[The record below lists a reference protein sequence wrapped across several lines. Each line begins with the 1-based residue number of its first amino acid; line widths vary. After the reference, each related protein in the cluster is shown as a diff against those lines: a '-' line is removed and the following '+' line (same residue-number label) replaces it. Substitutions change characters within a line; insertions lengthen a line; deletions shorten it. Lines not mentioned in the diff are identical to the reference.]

1 MLHNAIK
8 KKSFIGNLSSK
19 YGFILI
25 FSIFLLSCSKTDQK
39 MEDNNVLIGIA
50 EVNYTPSTGLDLVGN
65 YRGDDYASRGIH
77 DSLYAR
83 AVVAGSSNGEKAA
96 ILSVDICYIGKES
109 VEMMREYISS
119 QIDIEP
125 GNVMIHATHTHSG
138 PKSDLNAPEAADYL
152 KKAASAVIRAHENM
166 KPTVIS
172 AGRTEEHEGSY
183 VRRLK
188 YSDGKT
194 RMVWENLD
202 PEKVVE
208 VLGTKDPEMITLTFE
223 QDGKT
228 VGGIVNFGCHATN
241 LTGSNWLYSADYPGY
256 IAEAL
261 KKVKGNDF
269 IPMFA
274 NGCCGNVTQ
283 VNYKVGFIST
293 YLECQRHGYLLGLD
307 ALSAMKD
314 ESSVTAGA
322 VKVSKEMVPV
332 KRMSISDEQ
341 LAWAE
346 KIKKKVEK
354 EGMPP
359 LQQDGIPDATYAL
372 RWIEMRENQHIVD
385 SLEVMVIG
393 MGDIAF
399 VGLPGEMFAEFGTMI
414 KKASPFKNTIV
425 MGLTNDSRAYFPTKE
440 AFTQGPAGFTP
451 MITGYETTPGTTRY
465 EQGAGEKLAASAISQ
480 LKNVF

>member
-1 MLHNAIK
+1 MLYNNSK
-8 KKSFIGNLSSK
+8 KFSFIRNIYSK
-19 YGFILI
+19 YGFVL
-25 FSIFLLSCSKTDQK
+25 FLFLLFISCNRKEQK
-39 MEDNNVLIGIA
+39 MSNESILVGIA
-50 EVNYTPSTGLDLVGN
+50 EVNYTPSVGLDLVGN

-83 AVVAGSSNGEKAA
+83 AIVASDANGGKAA
-96 ILSVDICYIGKES
+96 ILSVDICSLGKES
-109 VEMMREYISS
+109 VDMMREYISL
-119 QIDIEP
+119 QTDIP
-125 GNVMIHATHTHSG
+125 SANIMIHATHTHSG
-138 PKSDLNAPEAADYL
+138 PKSDLNAPEAMDYL
-152 KKAASAVIRAHENM
+152 RKAAGAVIRAHKNM
-166 KPTVIS
+166 KPTVIF

-188 YSDGKT
+188 YSGGTT

-208 VLGTKDPEMITLTFE
+208 VLGTKDPEMITLSFE
-223 QDGKT
+223 QEGRE
-228 VGGIVNFGCHATN
+228 VGAIVNFGCHATN

-261 KKVKGNDF
+261 KKVKGKDF
-269 IPMFA
+269 VLMFA

-293 YLECQRHGYLLGLD
+293 YQECQRHGYLLGLN

-314 ESSVTAGA
+314 QKAVNAGE
-322 VKVSKEMVPV
+322 VRVSKEMVPV

-346 KIKKKVEK
+346 EIKKKVER

-372 RWIEMRENQHIVD
+372 RWIEMRKDQDIVD
-385 SLEVMVIG
+385 NLEVMVIG
-393 MGDIAF
+393 MGDVAF
-399 VGLPGEMFAEFGTMI
+399 VGLPGEVFAEFGIMI
-414 KKASPFKNTIV
+414 KNASPFKNTIV

-465 EQGAGEKLAASAISQ
+465 EQGAGEKLAESAVNQ
-480 LKNVF
+480 LKEIF

>member
-1 MLHNAIK
+1 MTNE
-8 KKSFIGNLSSK
+8 
-19 YGFILI
+19 
-25 FSIFLLSCSKTDQK
+25 TT
-39 MEDNNVLIGIA
+39 LIGIA
-50 EVNYTPSTGLDLVGN
+50 EVNYTPSVGLDLVGN

-83 AVVAGSSNGEKAA
+83 AVVISDGNSGKAA
-96 ILSVDICYIGKES
+96 ILSVDICSLGKES
-109 VEMMREYISS
+109 VNMMREYISS
-119 QIDIEP
+119 QINIEP
-125 GNVMIHATHTHSG
+125 GRIMIHATHTHSG
-138 PKSDLNAPEAADYL
+138 PKSDLKAPEAMDYL
-152 KKAASAVIRAHENM
+152 KKAAGAVIKAHENM
-166 KPTVIS
+166 KPTVIF
-172 AGRTEEHEGSY
+172 AGRVEEYEGSY

-188 YSDGKT
+188 YSDGTT

-208 VLGTKDPEMITLTFE
+208 VLGTKDPEMITLSFE
-223 QDGKT
+223 QNGKE
-228 VGGIVNFGCHATN
+228 VGAMVNFGCHATN

-261 KKVKGNDF
+261 KKVKGNSF
-269 IPMFA
+269 VPMFV

-293 YLECQRHGYLLGLD
+293 YHECQRHGYLLGLD
-307 ALSAMKD
+307 ALSAMK
-314 ESSVTAGA
+314 EQMPVA
-322 VKVSKEMVPV
+322 VGEVKISTEMVPLN
-332 KRMSISDEQ
+332 RMPISDEQ

-346 KIKKKVEK
+346 EIKKKVDK

-372 RWIEMRENQHIVD
+372 RWLEMRKNQHLVD

-414 KKASPFKNTIV
+414 KRASPFKNTIV
-425 MGLTNDSRAYFPTKE
+425 MGLANDSRAYFPTKE

-465 EQGAGEKLAASAISQ
+465 KQGAGEKLAESAIAQ
-480 LKNVF
+480 LKTIY